1 MGSRPSDPENLVA
14 FHNWSGAEVFG
25 QIAGL
30 PLIEF
35 TPLLQRVTANRADIN
50 MHVRRD
56 RRRVVERAD
65 TDETES
71 RDSGPAAC
79 TRLMRKRSST
89 AELSIVVVRS
99 TAKCRPPS
107 RRAGGHESD
116 QKDRP

>member
-1 MGSRPSDPENLVA
+1 
-14 FHNWSGAEVFG
+14 
-25 QIAGL
+25 
-30 PLIEF
+30 
-35 TPLLQRVTANRADIN
+35 
-50 MHVRRD
+50 MHVRRN
-56 RRRVVERAD
+56 RRGVVERAD

-107 RRAGGHESD
+107 RRACGHESD
-116 QKDRP
+116 QKDRHNYFNPVSV